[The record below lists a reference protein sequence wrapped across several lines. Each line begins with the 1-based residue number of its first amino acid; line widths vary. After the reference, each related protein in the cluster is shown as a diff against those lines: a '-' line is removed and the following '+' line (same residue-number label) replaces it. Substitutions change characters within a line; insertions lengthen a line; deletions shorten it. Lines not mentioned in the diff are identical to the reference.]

1 MSNNNR
7 TAYRISLG
15 IAVVL
20 GLGIL
25 VLVNWLGSRHYRRYD
40 WTRAGLYTLSDK
52 TDKVLKSLK
61 APVTVTVLMTEGS
74 TLYGETRE
82 VLNRYKAKSPLVT
95 VEFLDPTR
103 NRARAETLVKEYG
116 VRGATVVFKSGD
128 KKKYVTEDQLA
139 ELDFSRAQMGGE
151 PTIKAFKGEQEFTS
165 AILSVTQAKSPK
177 VIFTTGHN
185 ERKFDNRGRD
195 GYFSLAETLRRDNC
209 TVEEWQSL
217 GATDAPAGTDC
228 IVIAEPKAPFTEA
241 EAAVLQKYLKAGG
254 RALFFLDVELAPGGA
269 GAFQDL
275 GLKPLLAEFGVRV
288 DDDIV
293 VDPANALPMM
303 SADTVFAKSY
313 RPHAITKLLEG
324 LPIVLRLTRSIGI
337 VDKPPAG
344 FLPTVLVE
352 TSAQGWGETNLKNP
366 EKVEKDEADVKGPVP
381 LAVAVDSAPNA
392 DKKKTR
398 LVVFGDSDFAS
409 NSGLAEAANLY
420 LLNGAANWVL
430 EREALLAIPPK
441 ATDQVAVT
449 LSRED
454 IARITM
460 LVLLVLPLS
469 AVILGMAVWVK
480 RRR

>member
-7 TAYRISLG
+7 TAFRISLG

-20 GLGIL
+20 SIGIL
-25 VLVNWLGSRHYRRYD
+25 VLVNWVGNHRYRRFD
-40 WTRAGLYTLSDK
+40 WTRAGLYSLSDK
-52 TDKVLKSLK
+52 TEKVLKTLK
-61 APVTVTVLMTEGS
+61 APVNVTVLMTEGS
-74 TLYGETRE
+74 PLYGETRE
-82 VLNRYKAKSPLVT
+82 VLNRYKAASPLVT

-103 NRARAETLVKEYG
+103 NRARAELLVKEFG

-185 ERKFDNRGRD
+185 ERKFDNRGRE

-209 TVEEWQSL
+209 IVEEWQSL
-217 GATDAPAGTDC
+217 GAADVPAGTDC
-228 IVIAEPKAPFTEA
+228 VIIAQPKTPFTES
-241 EAAVLQKYLKAGG
+241 ETAVLKKYLQDGG
-254 RALFFLDVELAPGGA
+254 RALLFLDVELAAGGV
-269 GAFQDL
+269 FQEL
-275 GLKPLLAEFGVRV
+275 GLKPLLADFGVRV

-303 SADTVFAKSY
+303 SADTVFSKAY

-324 LPIVLRLTRSIGI
+324 LPIVLRLTRSVGI
-337 VDKPPAG
+337 VEKPAAG
-344 FLPTVLVE
+344 LIPTVLVE

-392 DKKKTR
+392 EKKKTR

-449 LSRED
+449 MSRED
-454 IARITM
+454 IGRIT
-460 LVLLVLPLS
+460 LLVLVVLPLA